1 VPQRK
6 ARRKPRDTSG
16 QDREILISVADLESR
31 VALLEEGT
39 LSEYRVQRE
48 PMLSGNIYKAR
59 VVSVLRGMDASF
71 VDIGTERNAFLA
83 MDDVMGDADE
93 EIKAARTQ
101 KAAGITSL
109 LKVGQELTVQVSRVP
124 IGSKG
129 ARVTTRL
136 ALPGRYLVLM
146 LGTGNYIGVSRKIED
161 EQERARLRKT
171 AEAIR
176 PPRRSL
182 IVRTEGQG
190 RNERE
195 LKKDLAFLEQLAA
208 RMQQKAK
215 EVSAPALL
223 HADVPLVFQFLRDV
237 FGRRVRRAIVEPRDA
252 YEEVLE
258 VVGLMAPSLK
268 RRVVLHQDK
277 VPLFVALGIE
287 EEVDKLLRR
296 RVPLPD
302 GSHITID
309 ETEAL
314 TAIDVNTGRYVGGGR
329 LADTVLHTNV
339 QAAAE
344 IARQLRLRNLGG
356 IIVIDFIDMDNAKHR
371 ERVVDALRAGLTRDR
386 ARIEVTHISP
396 LGLVEMTRKRVGA
409 NLRQMLTEACSCCG
423 GAGRVLSP
431 LSVALRVERELA
443 RRAAD
448 AAAELFL
455 VRVAP
460 AAALQ
465 LIGPDGARVDS
476 LEKSIKKHVYIRS
489 DPARPVD
496 TYDIV
501 PATPASLAQQIT
513 LPTPGQRVEAVVIQ
527 APSNGVAMAVADGY
541 HVSLK
546 QPDAE
551 VGAKVK
557 AQVRKVGRSLGE
569 AVPESAAERRPR
581 RGGRRGRAP
590 RRSVK
595 QPAPQK

>member
-1 VPQRK
+1 M
-6 ARRKPRDTSG
+6 
-16 QDREILISVADLESR
+16 LISVADLESR
-31 VALLEEGT
+31 VALLEDGT

-59 VVSVLRGMDASF
+59 VVSVLRGMDAAF

-83 MDDVMGDADE
+83 MDDVMGDAEE

-101 KAAGITSL
+101 KAPGITSL

-161 EQERARLRKT
+161 EQERARLRKI

-215 EVSAPALL
+215 EVSPPALL

-277 VPLFVALGIE
+277 VPLFIALGIE

-431 LSVALRVERELA
+431 LSVALRVESELA

-527 APSNGVAMAVADGY
+527 APSNGIAIAVADGY
-541 HVSLK
+541 HIALK
-546 QPDAE
+546 QPEAAA
-551 VGAKVK
+551 GARVKV
-557 AQVRKVGRSLGE
+557 QLRKVGRSLGE
-569 AVPESAAERRPR
+569 AAPASAPR
-581 RGGRRGRAP
+581 RRRSASRRGRQQAQQTTAD
-590 RRSVK
+590 K
-595 QPAPQK
+595 

>member
-1 VPQRK
+1 MPQRK
-6 ARRKPRDTSG
+6 ARRTPRDTSG
-16 QDREILISVADLESR
+16 QDREMLISVADLESR
-31 VALLEEGT
+31 VALLEDGT

-59 VVSVLRGMDASF
+59 VVSVLRGMDAAF

-83 MDDVMGDADE
+83 MDDVMGDAEE

-101 KAAGITSL
+101 KAPGITSL

-161 EQERARLRKT
+161 EQERARLRKI

-215 EVSAPALL
+215 EVSPPALL

-277 VPLFVALGIE
+277 VPLFIALGIE

-431 LSVALRVERELA
+431 LSVALRVESELA

-527 APSNGVAMAVADGY
+527 APSNGIAIAVADGY
-541 HVSLK
+541 HIALK
-546 QPDAE
+546 QPEAAA
-551 VGAKVK
+551 GARVKV
-557 AQVRKVGRSLGE
+557 QLRKVGRSLGE
-569 AVPESAAERRPR
+569 AAPASAPR
-581 RGGRRGRAP
+581 RRRSASRRGRQQAQQTTAD
-590 RRSVK
+590 K
-595 QPAPQK
+595 